1 LAIGKLAIG
10 PTRGRSIL
18 EMAQMARLVSLLIMG
33 SVIVLLGLTF
43 YQVVAPF
50 LMPLFLAGVLTILC
64 QPLYRRF
71 LVWTKNRPAVAAGLT
86 TAVVMT
92 MILVPVVLGT
102 VAAAKQLYSLAQTT
116 LKGSDWTEISRTVQN
131 TAMFDSLVGRYEDM
145 SGDTVDRNELDAQI
159 QNKVREG
166 SSALARKTLGFA
178 GSTLSLVGGA
188 VSVVVSLLTFVI
200 AFYYFL
206 ADGPGL
212 IAATEKLI
220 PVHRDYKRHLLT
232 QFDQAVRAVVS
243 ATFAAALGQ
252 GIATGIGMQIAGFKH
267 FFIVTILA
275 TLTALVPVLGTWL
288 IWGPYVLWLG
298 FHDGRW
304 GMASFLAI
312 YGTIFV
318 GLLDNV
324 IRAYVLH
331 TNVKLHPLLA
341 FVSVLGGIEVMGLW
355 GVFIGPIVAS
365 CLHALVKIFNTELMT
380 FSQEQQ
386 TRESL
391 DSDLSTV
398 VLPVIDDSRANAAP
412 SGVSPPSSPIAP
424 GAGAPPG
431 EPTVSSAILPGIG
444 PPADPSRR

>member
-1 LAIGKLAIG
+1 
-10 PTRGRSIL
+10 
-18 EMAQMARLVSLLIMG
+18 
-33 SVIVLLGLTF
+33 
-43 YQVVAPF
+43 
-50 LMPLFLAGVLTILC
+50 
-64 QPLYRRF
+64 
-71 LVWTKNRPAVAAGLT
+71 
-86 TAVVMT
+86 
-92 MILVPVVLGT
+92 
-102 VAAAKQLYSLAQTT
+102 
-116 LKGSDWTEISRTVQN
+116 
-131 TAMFDSLVGRYEDM
+131 
-145 SGDTVDRNELDAQI
+145 
-159 QNKVREG
+159 
-166 SSALARKTLGFA
+166 LGFA
-178 GSTLSLVGGA
+178 GSTLSIVGGA
-188 VSVVVSLLTFVI
+188 VSIVVSLLTFVI

-212 IAATEKLI
+212 IEATEKLI

-312 YGTIFV
+312 YGIFFV

-380 FSQEQQ
+380 FSQEKQ

-391 DSDLSTV
+391 DPDLST
-398 VLPVIDDSRANAAP
+398 LGPTPLDNLQGKPASAA
-412 SGVSPPSSPIAP
+412 VSPPSSAIGP
-424 GAGAPPG
+424 GQAADLNL
-431 EPTVSSAILPGIG
+431 SAIS
-444 PPADPSRR
+444 PAPRPDLAVSASPSNPSGR